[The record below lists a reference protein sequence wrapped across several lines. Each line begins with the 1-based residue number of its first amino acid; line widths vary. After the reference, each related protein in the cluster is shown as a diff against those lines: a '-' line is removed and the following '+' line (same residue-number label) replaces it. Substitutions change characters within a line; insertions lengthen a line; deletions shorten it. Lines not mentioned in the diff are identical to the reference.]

1 MKFTKQDLLT
11 MLIGLFL
18 FASCKDSNTIG
29 LDLDKADQ
37 IQGDLVDSVTVTSQ
51 TLRDDVTSGVSLARY
66 PFGFMTDGV
75 FGTSSANLAMAVSI
89 PANVD
94 YSTYK
99 FGPNALIDSAVL
111 VLPYTSQV
119 YGDTA
124 TSVYTANVY
133 QLTNDLSKETTYPI
147 TKDWPASTTSVG
159 TFSGKIKP
167 TTKTSITAIVPGGP
181 DTLVK
186 VVPQMRIKLTNSFI
200 QTNIM
205 DKDSL
210 TLSKANNFFK
220 SFKGLKVSAS
230 STAPAKGGIMFFN
243 FAGTDGKLEI
253 YYKKP
258 NATTPT
264 TKDTVAVS
272 FPIGSTLSPVSAS
285 VNHGYTQVILDQLS
299 ANPPA
304 TDVTY
309 LQALAGLK
317 NKISFPYLKNFVA
330 DRKKS
335 ENGGNPNTKI
345 IVNKAELVIDLNS
358 NVTDIVPF
366 SAAQRLA
373 LYRFDLA
380 GQRVNVPDNDNGVQ
394 NVYAGDPRALGETLF
409 GGYFDSVRNRY
420 IFTIT
425 SYIQDLLDG
434 KTSDYGTFLAPS
446 SPTEFNLTPSVTSA
460 ARSIINK
467 HKKNPASGLKLNI
480 FYTQIN

>member
-29 LDLDKADQ
+29 LDLDDASQ
-37 IQGDLVDSVTVTSQ
+37 IKGDLMDTTTVTSQ

-75 FGTSSANLAMAVSI
+75 FGTSSASIAMAVAL
-89 PANVD
+89 PNAD

-99 FGPNALIDSAVL
+99 FGTNPVIDSAVL

-119 YGDTA
+119 YGDTT
-124 TSVYTANVY
+124 TSVYTVNVE
-133 QLTNDLSKETTYPI
+133 QLSLDLSKEKTYQSD
-147 TKDWPASTTSVG
+147 KNWPVDATVG
-159 TFSGKIKP
+159 TFSGKIRP
-167 TTKTSITAIVPGGP
+167 TTKTSITTVVKGGP

-186 VVPQMRIKLTNSFI
+186 VVPQMRIKLTNAFI
-200 QTNIM
+200 QTNIL

-210 TLSKANNFFK
+210 TLSKPNNFFK
-220 SFKGLKVSAS
+220 SFKGLKVSA
-230 STAPAKGGIMFFN
+230 TASNKGGIMFFN

-253 YYKKP
+253 YYKKQ

-264 TKDTVAVS
+264 AKDTVAVS
-272 FPIGSTLSPVSAS
+272 FPIGAGLGPVTAT
-285 VNHGYTQVILDQLS
+285 VNHGYTQVILDQLGT
-299 ANPPA
+299 NPPA

-317 NKISFPYLKNFVA
+317 NKISFPYLKNFIA
-330 DRKKS
+330 DLKKPA
-335 ENGGNPNTKI
+335 NGGSPNTKV

-358 NVTDIVPF
+358 NTTDVVPF
-366 SAAQRLA
+366 GAAQRLA
-373 LYRFDLA
+373 LYRFDIA
-380 GQRVNVPDNDNGVQ
+380 GQRVNVPDNDNGIQ
-394 NVYAGDPRALGETLF
+394 NVYAGDPRALGEALF

-425 SYIQDLLDG
+425 AYIQDLLDG
-434 KTSDYGTFLAPS
+434 KTQDYGTFLAPS
-446 SPTEFNLTPSVTSA
+446 SLTEFNLSPSVTSA

>member
-37 IQGDLVDSVTVTSQ
+37 IQGDLVDSATVTSQ

-66 PFGFMTDGV
+66 PFGFMTDDV
-75 FGTSSANLAMAVSI
+75 FGTSSANLAMAVSL
-89 PANVD
+89 PNAD

-99 FGPNALIDSAVL
+99 FGLNPVIDSAVL
-111 VLPYTSQV
+111 VLPYTSQI

-124 TSVYTANVY
+124 TSTYTVNV
-133 QLTNDLSKETTYPI
+133 QRLTVDLSKEKAYPSNANWLPDLTDGTI
-147 TKDWPASTTSVG
+147 G

-167 TTKTSITAIVPGGP
+167 TTKTSITTVVTGGP
-181 DTLVK
+181 DTLIK
-186 VVPQMRIKLTNSFI
+186 VVPQMRIKLANNII
-200 QTNIM
+200 QREILN
-205 DKDSL
+205 KDSL

-220 SFKGLKVSAS
+220 SFKGLKVSAT
-230 STAPAKGGIMFFN
+230 STGKGGIMFFN

-253 YYKKP
+253 YYKKT
-258 NATTPT
+258 NATTST
-264 TKDTVAVS
+264 AKDTVAVS
-272 FPIGSTLSPVSAS
+272 FPIGGGLGPVSAS

-330 DRKKS
+330 DRKKPA
-335 ENGGNPNTKI
+335 NGGNPNTKI

-358 NVTDIVPF
+358 NVTDLVPF
-366 SAAQRLA
+366 GAAQRLA

-434 KTSDYGTFLAPS
+434 KTPDYGTFLAPS
-446 SPTEFNLTPSVTSA
+446 SLTEFNLTPSVTSA

-480 FYTQIN
+480 FYTQVN

>member
-29 LDLDKADQ
+29 LDLDDASQ
-37 IQGDLVDSVTVTSQ
+37 IKGDLMDSTTVTSQ

-75 FGTSSANLAMAVSI
+75 FGTSSASIAMAVAL
-89 PANVD
+89 PNAD

-99 FGPNALIDSAVL
+99 FGPNALIDSAIL

-119 YGDTA
+119 YGDTT
-124 TSVYTANVY
+124 TSVYTVNVEH
-133 QLTNDLSKETTYPI
+133 LTNDLSKEKTYPSD
-147 TKDWPASTTSVG
+147 KNWPVDATVG
-159 TFSGKIKP
+159 SFSGKIRP
-167 TTKTSITAIVPGGP
+167 TTKTSITTIVKGGP

-186 VVPQMRIKLTNSFI
+186 VVPQMRIKLTNAFI
-200 QTNIM
+200 QTNILN
-205 DKDSL
+205 KDSL

-220 SFKGLKVSAS
+220 SFSGLKVSAT
-230 STAPAKGGIMFFN
+230 STGKGGIMFFN
-243 FAGTDGKLEI
+243 FSGTDGKLEI

-264 TKDTVAVS
+264 AKDTVAVS
-272 FPIGSTLSPVSAS
+272 FPIGAGLGPVTAT
-285 VNHGYTQVILDQLS
+285 VNHGYTQVILDQLG

-317 NKISFPYLKNFVA
+317 NKISFPYLKNFLA
-330 DRKKS
+330 DLRAKQ
-335 ENGGNPNTKI
+335 GNSNATKV

-358 NVTDIVPF
+358 TNSTDIVPF

-380 GQRVNVPDNDNGVQ
+380 GQRVNVPDNDNGIQ
-394 NVYAGDPRALGETLF
+394 NVYAGDPRALGEALF

-420 IFTIT
+420 VFTIT
-425 SYIQDLLDG
+425 AYIQDLLDG
-434 KTSDYGTFLAPS
+434 KTQDYGTFLAPS
-446 SPTEFNLTPSVTSA
+446 SLTEFNLSPSVTSA